1 MLNILEFQ
9 MKNKKKDLGV
19 NVSDF
24 KTYTRYFE
32 VADEKEKSKKS

>member
-1 MLNILEFQ
+1 